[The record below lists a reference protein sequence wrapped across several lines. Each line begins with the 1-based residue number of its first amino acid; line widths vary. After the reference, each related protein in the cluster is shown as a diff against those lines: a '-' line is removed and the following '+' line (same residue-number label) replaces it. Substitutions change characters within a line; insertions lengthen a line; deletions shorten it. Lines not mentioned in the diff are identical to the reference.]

1 VAEVFRQQGGSDAW
15 WKLPIRD
22 LLPKRYWDQAD
33 KLQKGDQ
40 VFDVWFDNA
49 LTWNYVLS
57 DGDYHETNQ
66 VTAQLTERFRQ
77 LA

>member
-1 VAEVFRQQGGSDAW
+1 MKMAPVLRYRS
-15 WKLPIRD
+15 KLFF
-22 LLPKRYWDQAD
+22 Q
-33 KLQKGDQ
+33 LQS
-40 VFDVWFDNA
+40 